1 MVNVI
6 SCDCSNTE
14 KSIATWVL
22 IDLTYN
28 IVHATTYL
36 RDCCGIVRLLI
47 DQFKLAQQRMYF
59 EENIDL

>member
-6 SCDCSNTE
+6 SCDWNDSE
-14 KSIATWVL
+14 KYIALWIL

-36 RDCCGIVRLLI
+36 RDSCGIVRLVI
-47 DQFKLAQQRMYF
+47 D
-59 EENIDL
+59 